1 MKGVKSMKQG
11 PLAGLKVIEFG
22 AIGPVPFCAT
32 MLADMGADVVQIA
45 RPGAAL
51 DPNDVMLRGRRAVR
65 FDLKQP
71 QSRDAVLDLVERADI
86 LLEGNRPGV
95 MEQLGLGPEVCLA
108 RNPRLV
114 YGRMTGWGQTGPLAA
129 RAGHD
134 INYISLTGALDAI
147 GAAGG
152 APVPPL
158 NLVGDY
164 GGGAMF
170 LAFGVLCAHLES
182 RTSGKGQVVDAA
194 MVDGSAM
201 LMALFCRM
209 AAQGRWAPER
219 GANML
224 DGGAPWYTTYATADG
239 RYVAV
244 GALEEPFWQELLE
257 RLEIAPERLPSRSVR
272 SDWDAIRGVLA
283 ARFAQKTRDEWA
295 AVFADSDACVSPVLS
310 LGEAPANVHV
320 ASRGSFIALGGIT
333 QPAPAP
339 RLSRTPGEA
348 RVGSCG
354 PELADEVF
362 ASWGV
367 DRRTA
372 AV

>member
-1 MKGVKSMKQG
+1 MKSG
-11 PLAGLKVIEFG
+11 PLSGLKVVEFG

-45 RPGAAL
+45 RPDARL
-51 DPNDVMLRGRRAVR
+51 DPDDVMMRGRRA
-65 FDLKQP
+65 FALDLKQP
-71 QSRDAVLDLVERADI
+71 EGRDAALDLVERADI

-95 MEQLGLGPEVCLA
+95 MEQLGLGPDACLA

-134 INYISLTGALDAI
+134 INYISLTGALAAI
-147 GAAGG
+147 GQAGG

-170 LAFGVLCAHLES
+170 LAFGVLCGHLES

-209 AAQGRWAPER
+209 TAQRRWVPER
-219 GANML
+219 GSNML
-224 DGGAPWYTTYATADG
+224 DGGAPWYTTYATADN

-244 GALEEPFWQELLE
+244 GALEEPFWNVLLE
-257 RLEIAPERLPSRSVR
+257 RLDIAPQSLPPRGERSGWGV
-272 SDWDAIRGVLA
+272 IREALA
-283 ARFAQKTRDEWA
+283 ARFARKTRDQWA
-295 AVFADSDACVSPVLS
+295 ALFDDTDACVSPVLD
-310 LGEAPANVHV
+310 LDEAAGHAHI
-320 ASRGSFIALGGIT
+320 ASRGTFIELNGTT

-339 RLSRTPGEA
+339 RFGRTPGEA
-348 RVGSCG
+348 RSAACG
-354 PELADEVF
+354 PGMAAQVF

-367 DRRTA
+367 PPR
-372 AV
+372 AVQ

>member
-1 MKGVKSMKQG
+1 MMKQG
-11 PLAGLKVIEFG
+11 PLTGLKVVEFG
-22 AIGPVPFCAT
+22 AIGPVPFCAM
-32 MLADMGADVVQIA
+32 MLADMGADVVHLA
-45 RPGAAL
+45 RPRAPL
-51 DPNDVMLRGRRAVR
+51 DPHDVMLRGRRIVAL
-65 FDLKQP
+65 DMKKP
-71 QSRDAVLDLVERADI
+71 AERDAALDLVERADI

-95 MEQLGLGPEVCLA
+95 MEQLGLGPDVCLA

-114 YGRMTGWGQTGPLAA
+114 YGRMTGWGQAGPLAA

-134 INYISLTGALDAI
+134 INYISLTGALDGI

-182 RTSGKGQVVDAA
+182 RTSGRGQIVDAA
-194 MVDGSAM
+194 MIDGSAM

-209 AAQGRWAPER
+209 TAQGKWTPQR
-219 GANML
+219 GANVL
-224 DGGAPWYTTYATADG
+224 DGGAPWYTTYEAADG

-244 GALEEPFWQELLE
+244 GAIEEPFWQALLE
-257 RLEIAPERLPSRSVR
+257 GLGIAPDSLPPRSAR
-272 SDWDAIRGVLA
+272 EDWHAIHAALA

-295 AVFADSDACVSPVLS
+295 IMFADSDACVSPVLG
-310 LGEAPANVHV
+310 LGEAPANAHV
-320 ASRGSFIALGGIT
+320 ASRGSFIQLGGVT

-339 RLSRTPGEA
+339 RFGRTPGEA
-348 RVGSCG
+348 RPAQYG
-354 PELADEVF
+354 PEVAAAVF
-362 ASWGV
+362 SSWGV
-367 DRRTA
+367 EARTA
-372 AV
+372 ERNDG

>member
-1 MKGVKSMKQG
+1 MKSG
-11 PLAGLKVIEFG
+11 PLTGLKVVEFG

-45 RPGAAL
+45 RPGSAL
-51 DPNDVMLRGRRAVR
+51 DPDDVMMRGRRA
-65 FDLKQP
+65 FTLDLKQHEG
-71 QSRDAVLDLVERADI
+71 RADARDLVACADI

-95 MEQLGLGPEVCLA
+95 MEQLGLGPDACFA

-114 YGRMTGWGQTGPLAA
+114 YGRMTGWGQTGPLSA

-134 INYISLTGALDAI
+134 INYISLTGALAAI
-147 GAAGG
+147 GEAGG

-194 MVDGSAM
+194 IVDGSAM
-201 LMALFCRM
+201 MMALFCRM
-209 AAQGRWAPER
+209 SAQRRWVPER
-219 GANML
+219 GSNIL
-224 DGGAPWYTTYATADG
+224 DGGAPWYTTYVTADN
-239 RYVAV
+239 RYIAV
-244 GALEEPFWQELLE
+244 GALEEPFWDVLLE
-257 RLEIAPERLPSRSVR
+257 RLDIAPQSLPSCSARAQWGVIH
-272 SDWDAIRGVLA
+272 DALA
-283 ARFAQKTRDEWA
+283 ARFAQKTRAEWA
-295 AVFADSDACVSPVLS
+295 AVFDDTDACVSPVLG
-310 LGEAPANVHV
+310 LDEAAGHAHI
-320 ASRGSFIALGGIT
+320 ASRGTFIELNGMW

-339 RLSRTPGEA
+339 RFGRTPGEA
-348 RVGSCG
+348 RPATCSPGT
-354 PELADEVF
+354 AAEVL

-367 DRRTA
+367 PHRA
-372 AV
+372 AR